1 MGQGTS
7 ILAICLFIF
16 IFLWTISSLN
26 LYDTSGL
33 ILENYNS
40 FISTSILSFFI
51 LLLIILK
58 IDPELKLFQT
68 ISYLH
73 VAGIVLALY
82 ILFSITIHAPNA
94 LFTTLVLLFVYK
106 MVTLYYKDFI
116 SALLWLKHE
125 LLNRYLT
132 TRYVDIAIIIS
143 TILLCLGYF
152 FGRNGLNYIILPH
165 YKTLINKPIYLN
177 NLQTYN
183 IPIKNHYN
191 YSISTWIYINPQPL
205 NTNIHYNKYTPL
217 INYQKRPE
225 VLYKGKGNSLL
236 INMLN
241 GKTKQVTTFNTNK
254 LKLQAWNHL
263 VINYH
268 NSVADVFLNNELVGS
283 KDNIVPYINHSDEI
297 TTGIEKGIHGG
308 IKHLQ
313 LFRKR
318 LTRMQIQYLYNYQK

>member
-33 ILENYNS
+33 ILKNYNS

-51 LLLIILK
+51 LILVILK
-58 IDPELKLFQT
+58 LDPELRLFQN

-73 VAGIVLALY
+73 VAGIVLLLY
-82 ILFSITIHAPNA
+82 IFFSIIIHAPNT
-94 LFTTLVLLFVYK
+94 LFTTLVLLFIYK
-106 MVTLYYKDFI
+106 IISLYYTELI
-116 SALLWLKHE
+116 SSLEWLKHE
-125 LLNRYLT
+125 LLNKYLT
-132 TRYVDIAIIIS
+132 TRYVDIAIVIG

-152 FGRNGLNYIILPH
+152 FGRDGLNYAILP
-165 YKTLINKPIYLN
+165 YYNTLISKPIYLN
-177 NLQTYN
+177 NLHSYN

-191 YSISTWIYINPQPL
+191 YSISAWIYINPQPL
-205 NTNIHYNKYTPL
+205 NTNTHYNKYSPL

-225 VLYKGKGNSLL
+225 LLYQGKGNNLL

-241 GKTKQVTTFNTNK
+241 GKTKQVTTFSTNK
-254 LKLQAWNHL
+254 LKLQAWNHF

-268 NSVADVFLNNELVGS
+268 NSIVDVFLNNELVGS
-283 KDNIVPYINHSDEI
+283 KDNIVPYINTSDEI
-297 TTGIEKGIHGG
+297 TTGADNGIHGG

-318 LTRMQIQYLYNYQK
+318 LTKMQIQYLYNYQK